1 MTCAAFKAQIDS
13 PSIVFLS
20 QGKGS
25 RQHSHG
31 IGYSRGN
38 IPTSTGALGCNCTD
52 VATPGSMWGLSPHLL
67 GDLFQCIQSTSCFLL
82 ASLMNT
88 ELSRSWANVIL
99 CRTCKYSTCSRLPHD
114 RTEPTQ
120 PGEGLC
126 LCTEICPLC
135 SMLPLTTFPDVR
147 ERMCL
152 LRQWLQATN
161 ARPCSSDPVKASHPA
176 GQLALGSCL
185 VKLVVAGSSPD
196 RGELRTLNGDWLG
209 SPCLHPSRL

>member
-1 MTCAAFKAQIDS
+1 MLPSKPKSIHQALCSFLRGRGADS
-13 PSIVFLS
+13 TVTALVTPE
-20 QGKGS
+20 
-25 RQHSHG
+25 G
-31 IGYSRGN
+31 IN

-67 GDLFQCIQSTSCFLL
+67 GGLFQCIQSTSCFLL

-135 SMLPLTTFPDVR
+135 SMLPLSTFPDVR
-147 ERMCL
+147 EKDVF
-152 LRQWLQATN
+152 AE
-161 ARPCSSDPVKASHPA
+161 AVASSHECETVFI
-176 GQLALGSCL
+176 
-185 VKLVVAGSSPD
+185 
-196 RGELRTLNGDWLG
+196 
-209 SPCLHPSRL
+209 